1 MKTIT
6 TYEIVDYGIYGD
18 QYFQG
23 HGVSFTEYEYCALGA
38 GDNYTEA
45 LEDALEQAAMMGYKI
60 EFSDEDK
67 AAPASFSPSAQERH
81 TQYCDEED
89 HSDCESDLYYY
100 VGLRW

>member
-60 EFSDEDK
+60 EFSYVRIHHS
-67 AAPASFSPSAQERH
+67 PLCVSRRVHASYSRITLCYHRSP
-81 TQYCDEED
+81 T
-89 HSDCESDLYYY
+89 
-100 VGLRW
+100 